1 MAFNVALSGLK
12 VSATDLEVTG
22 NNIAN
27 ASTVGFKRSRA
38 EFGDAYSNSFF
49 GGGIA
54 DVGDGVQVQAIRQ
67 IHSQGNVEFTD
78 NGLDMAITGNGYFIL
93 SDNGEDKYSRAGQ
106 FGVNREGYLV
116 NNTGMRV
123 QGFQADDE
131 GNVSGVLGDL
141 TVETNDLAPQQTTDV
156 TTLLNLD
163 SSELV
168 LANSGSTLASDGT
181 DVGVAQAGPTNGYSA
196 QSVTV
201 TYDDGNP
208 ATPTTTQS
216 VTTQVD
222 ESARAIA
229 DRFSALGGVNASAR
243 TVVNITEANW
253 NNASQT
259 MTIAVNG
266 VVFQPTDP
274 TLSSAEQLA
283 DIGQQINS
291 SALVGTTAVLNGND
305 LEIIQDQGEDLR
317 FGVAGT
323 APDEFHVQGSA
334 GPAQALTVGGSATA
348 TVGGVVEFVL
358 DDNYAFSSGTGEI
371 VGSTVGQPFVNNAF
385 DPQDAGTYNHA
396 TSTKIYDSLGNSHVL
411 ELYFVKQPQPSN
423 VAQEQS
429 TWQMHVRI
437 DNTDVG
443 DPLIGSD
450 ASRATFNVVFNGDGT
465 LNETLTDDVLISN
478 WIPLDEEG
486 NPNGATLPLN
496 VVDGGLLPIDFPP
509 TSSNFEIDI
518 STLTQFGSPFAVN
531 DLSQNGYTT
540 GRLVGL
546 DVEGD
551 GVILSRFSN
560 GEAQV
565 LGQVA
570 LANFRDKEGLAPIGE
585 SVWIETFTSGD
596 AVVGAPGTASL
607 GVLTASA
614 TESSNVDLSQE
625 LVALIVAQ
633 RNYQANSKTI
643 ETSDT
648 IQQTI
653 LNI

>member
-1 MAFNVALSGLK
+1 
-12 VSATDLEVTG
+12 TE
-22 NNIAN
+22 
-27 ASTVGFKRSRA
+27 
-38 EFGDAYSNSFF
+38 
-49 GGGIA
+49 
-54 DVGDGVQVQAIRQ
+54 
-67 IHSQGNVEFTD
+67 
-78 NGLDMAITGNGYFIL
+78 
-93 SDNGEDKYSRAGQ
+93 
-106 FGVNREGYLV
+106 
-116 NNTGMRV
+116 
-123 QGFQADDE
+123 
-131 GNVSGVLGDL
+131 
-141 TVETNDLAPQQTTDV
+141 
-156 TTLLNLD
+156 
-163 SSELV
+163 
-168 LANSGSTLASDGT
+168 
-181 DVGVAQAGPTNGYSA
+181 
-196 QSVTV
+196 
-201 TYDDGNP
+201 
-208 ATPTTTQS
+208 S

-229 DRFSALGGVNASAR
+229 DRFSALSGVNASAR
-243 TVVNITEANW
+243 TSVNITEASW

-259 MTIAVNG
+259 MTISVNG

-274 TLSSAEQLA
+274 TLTAGEQLA

-317 FGVAGT
+317 FAIAGT
-323 APDEFHVQGSA
+323 APDAFDVQGSA
-334 GPAQALTVGGSATA
+334 GAAQSLAVGGGTTA
-348 TVGGVVEFVL
+348 TVGGVVEFIL

-385 DPQDAGTYNHA
+385 DPVDAGTYNHA

-429 TWQMHVRI
+429 TWQMHVLI
-437 DNTDVG
+437 DDTDVG
-443 DPLIGSD
+443 DPLIGTD
-450 ASRATFNVVFNGDGT
+450 PSRATFNVVFNGDGT

-496 VVDGGLLPIDFPP
+496 VVDGGVLPIDFPP

-518 STLTQFGSPFAVN
+518 SELTQFGSPFAVN